1 MRGRLPQDNNFFEDQ
16 DVILEVE
23 IPTTKR
29 TKLYFF
35 LEVERKEEN

>member
-1 MRGRLPQDNNFFEDQ
+1 VRGRLPQDNNFFEDK

-35 LEVERKEEN
+35 